1 MTDFLVK
8 HFVKD
13 YDRYEDAAVRT
24 AYGVFVSIVGIIC
37 NVILFAVK
45 ISVGLILGSVSV
57 MADAFNNLSDAASS
71 VISFVGVKM
80 ASKPADEDHPFG
92 HGRIEYIA
100 ALLVAFLV
108 VEVGLSFFESSIDK
122 IRNPEAITFSAVS
135 IAILLISVG
144 LKLWLGM
151 LNKRLGKKINSSVMK
166 ATAADA
172 FGDVLATLAT
182 VASVLICHFT
192 DLYID
197 GFMGLIVSC
206 LIIWAGISIVRE
218 TLAPL
223 IGEAVD
229 PELCA
234 TIEEMVEGYEGIL
247 GTHDLIVHKYGPS
260 KTMASIHAEVS
271 NRESIEKSHEIID
284 RIEREVSKQ
293 LDVLL
298 VIHMDPLET
307 EDEQV
312 LQYKQ
317 LVAEVLHEIDPALK
331 FHDFRMV
338 DGEKQVNLIFDLVVP
353 YKYDKKGQTM
363 LQDKVAQAVNNKDE
377 RCQCVM
383 TIENSFTPSENKTEK
398 K

>member
-1 MTDFLVK
+1 MTDFLVR

-13 YDRYEDAAVRT
+13 YEEYETAAVRT
-24 AYGVFVSIVGIIC
+24 AYGIFASVVGIIC
-37 NVILFAVK
+37 NVILFLVK
-45 ISVGLILGSVSV
+45 LGVGMLLGSVSV

-71 VISFVGVKM
+71 IISFVGVKM
-80 ASKPADEDHPFG
+80 ASKPADEAHPFG
-92 HGRIEYIA
+92 HGRIEYIS

-108 VEVGLSFFESSIDK
+108 VEVGLSFFETSIEK
-122 IRNPEAITFSAVS
+122 IREPQKLSFSVLS
-135 IAILLISVG
+135 IAILLLSVG

-151 LNKRLGKKINSSVMK
+151 FNRKLGNRINSSVMK

-182 VASVLICHFT
+182 ILSVLICHFT
-192 DLYID
+192 SLSVD
-197 GFMGLIVSC
+197 GFMGLIVSG
-206 LIIWAGISIVRE
+206 LIIWAGINIVKD

-223 IGEAVD
+223 IGEAVE

-234 TIEEMVEGYEGIL
+234 KIEELVESYDGIL

-271 NRESIEKSHEIID
+271 NREAIEKSHEIID

-307 EDEQV
+307 EDEEV
-312 LQYKQ
+312 LKHKQ
-317 LVAEVLHEIDPALK
+317 LVEQVLKEIDPALK

-338 DGEKQVNLIFDLVVP
+338 DGEKQINLIFDLVVP
-353 YKYDKKGQTM
+353 YKYDKKGQTL
-363 LQDKVAQAVNNKDE
+363 LQERVAQALRKKDE

-383 TIENSFTPSENKTEK
+383 TVENSFTPSGMK
-398 K
+398 KQG